1 MYFKTSTGPVRV
13 NANAIEPSR
22 FSEGVDTSNTIEQFG
37 FGDDGKWSTTTWIA
51 IVVVFLVLI
60 AIVIGAGVYMYT
72 RRKK

>member
-22 FSEGVDTSNTIEQFG
+22 FSEDVDTSVIER
-37 FGDDGKWSTTTWIA
+37 FGDDDNGKWSTTTWIA